1 MSGETR
7 LYEFTAAMVT
17 FDPIAHRYTLPDGR
31 EVPSVTRIL
40 SDTDVAVDFEELGA
54 LSRLTSGH
62 LEAARQLGTA
72 VHSDCHAWDDDDLDC
87 DGVHPDVRPF
97 LHAWIVFRANTGF
110 TPERRERLVYHAGL
124 GYAGT
129 LDAVG
134 LIPSGRRILV
144 DIATGDPKHSAK
156 QFQTAAYAAAYTE
169 HPIDERWAVQLTPDN
184 GVPYRIHVYSDWS
197 DFGKFSAFVTTY
209 HNQACRRID
218 R

>member
-1 MSGETR
+1 MSGI
-7 LYEFTAAMVT
+7 TADMIT

-31 EVPSVTRIL
+31 EIPSVTRIL
-40 SDTDVAVDFEELGA
+40 AATGVSVDFEAVGA
-54 LSRLTSGH
+54 RITDAR
-62 LEAARQLGTA
+62 EEIEYRRQLGTA
-72 VHSDCHAWDDDDLDC
+72 VHADCHAYDDGDLDTFR
-87 DGVHPDVRPF
+87 VHQDVFPY
-97 LHAWIVFRANTGF
+97 LCSWQQFRHNMGF

-124 GYAGT
+124 CYAGT

-134 LIPSGRRILV
+134 LIPSGRRVLV

-169 HPIDERWAVQLTPDN
+169 NPIDERWAVELTPDN

-209 HNQACRRID
+209 HAQACRRID

>member
-1 MSGETR
+1 MIQDII
-7 LYEFTAAMVT
+7 TADMIT

-31 EVPSVTRIL
+31 EVPSVTTIL
-40 SDTDVAVDFEELGA
+40 SAVGVSVDFEAVGA
-54 LSRLTSGH
+54 RSTD
-62 LEAARQLGTA
+62 AREEIEYRRRLGTA
-72 VHSDCHAWDDDDLDC
+72 VHADCHSWDDGEINLFE
-87 DGVHPDVRPF
+87 VHPDCLPYVE
-97 LHAWIVFRANTGF
+97 AWIAFRTNTGF

-134 LIPSGRRILV
+134 LIPNGRRILV

-169 HPIDERWAVQLTPDN
+169 NPIDERWAVQLTPDN

-197 DFGKFSAFVTTY
+197 DFSKFSAFCTTF
-209 HNQACRRID
+209 HAQACRRID

>member
-1 MSGETR
+1 MADLVS
-7 LYEFTAAMVT
+7 
-17 FDPIAHRYTLPDGR
+17 FDPVAHRYALPDGR

-40 SDTDVAVDFEELGA
+40 AATGVSVDFERIGERDPA
-54 LSRLTSGH
+54 RRAD
-62 LEAARQLGTA
+62 LEYARQRGTA
-72 VHSDCHAWDDDDLDC
+72 VHADCHAYDDGDLELSD
-87 DGVHPDVRPF
+87 VHADVLPF
-97 LHAWIVFRANTGF
+97 LNAWIVFRINSRF
-110 TPERRERLVYHAGL
+110 VPERRERIVYHSGL

-134 LIPSGRRILV
+134 LIPNGRRVLV

-184 GVPYRIHVYSDWS
+184 GIPYRIHPYTDWA
-197 DFGKFSAFVTTY
+197 DFGKFSAFCTTF